1 MASILF
7 LSRLVLHFVKVGL
20 EKVSMNLD
28 LENFVKIVSLSCS
41 LFVFGTQEDLT
52 LFANSDF
59 SLG

>member
-28 LENFVKIVSLSCS
+28 FENFVKIVSQSCS
-41 LFVFGTQEDLT
+41 LFVFWTQEDLT